1 MRSFGRAVFYLW
13 LRLATIAEIG
23 VLLAYLPTLVSISG
37 GWPVLLTGPEIAFE
51 TTVYLLSVALSVA
64 LLAAICAV
72 LLAPLLWPEGSRE
85 KTGDIIVK
93 TAVVIAAFIDFR
105 ILLASVLVHS
115 HLSVRYTSLIFVLYY
130 LGFAAALVVPK
141 QRKQLTGSLDGF
153 LEEKTTRRAAI
164 GLAAATVAVIAAERV
179 TKTAITR
186 AAPLPGKRPE
196 RNILLISFDAL
207 GADDMSLYGYRLP
220 TTPRLEEFAKRSSVF
235 TNFFSASTFTTPG
248 IASIL
253 TGLYPSE
260 HGVYHIPGRFDAQR
274 ARMTL
279 PHVLREKGF
288 ATGASIANPYA
299 FFLNQDIAGD
309 YDIFPDMP
317 FHVRDLR
324 RAWNGTSILH
334 QQGALGN
341 RAVEFV
347 DFKHAFE
354 LLPNLAEQRYPKR
367 FARLNSPF
375 PPEQSFAQGLEIL
388 DRLPQG
394 FFLWIHVMA
403 PHGPYLPDRSH
414 AGRFL
419 PSGEMRTEMAQ
430 TSFTPATSYTPK
442 QQHLVDL
449 ARLRYDEF
457 VSETDEAFGR
467 FISQAEARGR
477 LQNTMMVVTSDHG
490 ESFEGGVYSHKSR
503 YLTRPQIHIPLMI
516 RMPGQE
522 QGRRISRVADQT
534 SIAPTILEAVGLTKA
549 EWMRGRSLI
558 PELTVNSPVTEPAS
572 AFTQYF
578 ETDSTMRPLRK
589 GTVGIIR
596 DREQYIVDLPTGKG
610 FLRPL
615 SEAQSKDCDHSA
627 ENPALAAELRSAIH
641 ARFPELRIGNA

>member
-1 MRSFGRAVFYLW
+1 MGSFGRAVLFLW

-23 VLLAYLPTLVSISG
+23 VLLAYLPTLVSLSG
-37 GWPVLLTGPEIAFE
+37 GWPVLLTGREIVFE
-51 TTVYLLSVALSVA
+51 TLVYLLSVALA
-64 LLAAICAV
+64 TGLFAAILAV
-72 LLAPLLWPEGSRE
+72 LLSPLLWPAAPRE
-85 KTGDIIVK
+85 KIAGIIVK
-93 TAVVIAAFIDFR
+93 TAVAVAAFIDFR

-130 LGFAAALVVPK
+130 LAFAAALIMPK

-153 LEEKTTRRAAI
+153 LEEKATRRAAI
-164 GLAAATVAVIAAERV
+164 GLAGAAVAVVAAERV
-179 TKTAITR
+179 TKASVAR
-186 AAPLPGKRPE
+186 PAPLPAKRPD

-207 GADDMSLYGYRLP
+207 SADDMSLYGYRLP
-220 TTPRLEEFAKRSSVF
+220 TTPRIEEFARKSSVF
-235 TNFFSASTFTTPG
+235 ANFFSASTFTTPG

-260 HGVYHIPGRFDAQR
+260 HGVYHIPGRLDSRR
-274 ARMTL
+274 AAMTL
-279 PHVLREKGF
+279 PRVLREAGF

-324 RAWNGTSILH
+324 KAWNGTSILH
-334 QQGALGN
+334 QQGAVGN

-354 LLPNLAEQRYPKR
+354 LLPNLAEQRYPR
-367 FARLNSPF
+367 QFARLNSPF

-394 FFLWIHVMA
+394 FFLWIHLMA
-403 PHGPYLPDRSH
+403 PHGPYLPDRAH

-419 PSGEMRTEMAQ
+419 PGSEMRTEMAQ
-430 TSFTPATSYTPK
+430 TSFTPATAYTPS
-442 QQHLVDL
+442 QQPLVDK

-467 FISQAEARGR
+467 FMSRAESTGR
-477 LQNTMMVVTSDHG
+477 LQNTMVVLTADHG

-503 YLTRPQIHIPLMI
+503 YLTRPQIHIPLII
-516 RMPGQE
+516 RMPGQQE
-522 QGRRISRVADQT
+522 ARQIPLAADQT
-534 SIAPTILEAVGLTKA
+534 SLAPTILEAAGLSKTA
-549 EWMRGRSLI
+549 WMRGRSLI
-558 PELTVNSPVTEPAS
+558 PELNGDSSVTAAPS

-578 ETDSTMRPLRK
+578 ETDSTMKPLRK

-596 DREQYIVDLPTGKG
+596 DGEQYIVDLPTGRG
-610 FLRPL
+610 ILRAL

-627 ENPALAAELRSAIH
+627 ENPVRAAELRQAIH
-641 ARFPELRIGNA
+641 ERFPELPIGNA

>member
-1 MRSFGRAVFYLW
+1 LW
-13 LRLATIAEIG
+13 LRLTTVAEIG

-37 GWPVLLTGPEIAFE
+37 GWPVLLTGREIAFE
-51 TTVYLLSVALSVA
+51 AVVYLLSVALATV
-64 LLAAICAV
+64 LFAAVCAV
-72 LLAPLLWPEGSRE
+72 LLSPLLWRNWSRE
-85 KTGDIIVK
+85 KISGIITK
-93 TAVVIAAFIDFR
+93 TAVLIAAFVDFR
-105 ILLASVLVHS
+105 ILLASVLLHS
-115 HLSVRYTSLIFVLYY
+115 HLSARFTSLIFAFYY
-130 LGFAAALVVPK
+130 VAFAVALIIPK
-141 QRKQLTGSLDGF
+141 QRKQLTASLDGF
-153 LEEKTTRRAAI
+153 LEEKGTRRTAI
-164 GLAAATVAVIAAERV
+164 GLAAATVAVIATEGA
-179 TKTAITR
+179 TR
-186 AAPLPGKRPE
+186 AAVTRPAPLPAKRPE
-196 RNILLISFDAL
+196 RNVLLISFDAL
-207 GADDMSLYGYRLP
+207 SAEDMSLYGYRLP
-220 TTPRLEEFAKRSSVF
+220 TTPRIEEFSRKSSVF

-260 HGVYHIPGRFDAQR
+260 HGVYHIPGRLDARR
-274 ARMTL
+274 AGMTL
-279 PHVLREKGF
+279 PRVMREAGF

-299 FFLNQDIAGD
+299 FFLNQDIARD
-309 YDIFPDMP
+309 YDVFPDMP

-324 RAWNGTSILH
+324 KAWNGTSILH
-334 QQGALGN
+334 QQGAIGN

-388 DRLPQG
+388 NRLPQG

-403 PHGPYLPDRSH
+403 PHGPYLPDRAH

-430 TSFTPATSYTPK
+430 TSFTPATSYTPS
-442 QQHLVDL
+442 QQPLVDQ

-457 VSETDEAFGR
+457 VAEADEAFGN
-467 FISQAEARGR
+467 FMSQAGRAGR
-477 LQNTMMVVTSDHG
+477 LQNTMVAVTSDHG

-503 YLTRPQIHIPLMI
+503 YLTRPQIHIPLI
-516 RMPGQE
+516 VRMPGQDE
-522 QGRRISRVADQT
+522 GRQISATADQT
-534 SIAPTILEAVGLTKA
+534 SLAPTILEAVGLRKA

-558 PELTVNSPVTEPAS
+558 PELNGAGPATEPPS

-578 ETDSTMRPLRK
+578 ETDSAMKPLRK

-596 DREQYIVDLPTGKG
+596 DGEQYIVDLPTKKG

-627 ENPALAAELRSAIH
+627 ENPTRAAELRQAIH
-641 ARFPELRIGNA
+641 ARFPELPLGHA